1 MQFFDGLKV
10 RPSRWSLCNL
20 NQGSRINPRSVQAS
34 QLLKPVSRLSW
45 RRRMPRLFLESRS
58 GCLVMALNT
67 KFVNIVVIQ
76 VVIRTPREIETNIR
90 SKIMVHH
97 IICGL
102 ISPCVSPKISKISDF
117 LKFVVFKIKKLYFF
131 EAFLLYDSHGFPLDL
146 TEQMALEAGLTVDVA
161 GFEAWL
167 GNREG
172 ASSLLT

>member
-10 RPSRWSLCNL
+10 RDPSRSSLCDL
-20 NQGSRINPRSVQAS
+20 NQGPQGSRINPRSVEAS

-58 GCLVMALNT
+58 GCLVVALKT

-97 IICGL
+97 VICGL
-102 ISPCVSPKISKISDF
+102 ISPCLSQKNSKISDF
-117 LKFVVFKIKKLYFF
+117 LKFALYF
-131 EAFLLYDSHGFPLDL
+131 
-146 TEQMALEAGLTVDVA
+146 
-161 GFEAWL
+161 
-167 GNREG
+167 
-172 ASSLLT
+172 

>member
-20 NQGSRINPRSVQAS
+20 NQGSRINPRSVEAS

-45 RRRMPRLFLESRS
+45 RRKMPRLFLESRS

-67 KFVNIVVIQ
+67 KFVNIVVIL
-76 VVIRTPREIETNIR
+76 VVIQTPREIETNIR

-102 ISPCVSPKISKISDF
+102 ISPCLSPKISKISDF
-117 LKFVVFKIKKLYFF
+117 LEFVLYFF

-161 GFEAWL
+161 GFEARL

>member
-10 RPSRWSLCNL
+10 RPSRSSLCDL
-20 NQGSRINPRSVQAS
+20 NQGSRINPRSVEAS

-67 KFVNIVVIQ
+67 KFVNIVVVIL

-102 ISPCVSPKISKISDF
+102 ISPCLSPKISKISDF
-117 LKFVVFKIKKLYFF
+117 LKFVLYFF

-172 ASSLLT
+172 ASSLWR

>member
-1 MQFFDGLKV
+1 
-10 RPSRWSLCNL
+10 
-20 NQGSRINPRSVQAS
+20 
-34 QLLKPVSRLSW
+34 
-45 RRRMPRLFLESRS
+45 MPRLFLESRS

-67 KFVNIVVIQ
+67 KFVNIVVIL
-76 VVIRTPREIETNIR
+76 VVIQTPREIETNIR

-97 IICGL
+97 IICSL
-102 ISPCVSPKISKISDF
+102 ISPCLSPKISKMSDF
-117 LKFVVFKIKKLYFF
+117 LKFVLYFF

-172 ASSLLT
+172 ASSLWR